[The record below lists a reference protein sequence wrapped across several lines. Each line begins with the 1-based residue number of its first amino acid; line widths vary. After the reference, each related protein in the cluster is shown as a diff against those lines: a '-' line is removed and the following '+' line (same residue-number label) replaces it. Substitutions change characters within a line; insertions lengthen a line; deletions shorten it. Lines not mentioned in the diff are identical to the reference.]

1 VLGPQDLQVIRY
13 NGGGGYGD
21 PLDRDYEAVHRDV
34 REGAVSSGAARGI
47 YGIVI
52 DGSDRVDVP
61 STRTLRRALRAGRIG
76 KDEKAV
82 PVERRD
88 VEPTGIPI
96 SEYLQ
101 MAPTGAAQCTWC
113 GDELSGSGAGWKDHA
128 AVRRSPIARVYGNHV
143 DDDSL
148 TLREFCCPA
157 CGTLLDC
164 EVARPDDPPLHD
176 EIIIG
181 GTVVGNL
188 NDHR

>member
-1 VLGPQDLQVIRY
+1 M
-13 NGGGGYGD
+13 YG
-21 PLDRDYEAVHRDV
+21 V
-34 REGAVSSGAARGI
+34 
-47 YGIVI
+47 VI

-82 PVERRD
+82 PFERRD
-88 VEPTGIPI
+88 VGPTGILM

-101 MAPTGAAQCTWC
+101 MAPSGAAQCTWC

-143 DDDSL
+143 DNDSL

-181 GTVVGNL
+181 GTAVGT
-188 NDHR
+188 